1 MSCLP
6 FSLSPFISF
15 FFSWPAL
22 RLFDTSKL
30 LPPFFFSFR
39 KTIVWETK
47 SRVFFFEWKREIFLS
62 TLRRRRRQKKN
73 NTWGHG
79 AGGPQT
85 EIYFGIWKPF
95 SLSYFFIFYYS
106 FPVLQNFKGKILVV
120 SFLITIFLP
129 SVSYRKMSCCC
140 GIEHLWK
147 SSRCT
152 VNNSKGDARRCP
164 LLVGA
169 WWSLFVWLYIAAQQ
183 KKRSEEEAEMTT
195 IWKGNSNQLKLRNI

>member
-1 MSCLP
+1 MALVETKDL
-6 FSLSPFISF
+6 SLSPKKVILLFLHPCRVYLFLSLRLFLF

-47 SRVFFFEWKREIFLS
+47 SRVFFFEWKREIFHS

-85 EIYFGIWKPF
+85 EIALEFENL
-95 SLSYFFIFYYS
+95 SLSLIFLFFYYS

-120 SFLITIFLP
+120 SFLITIFF
-129 SVSYRKMSCCC
+129 
-140 GIEHLWK
+140 
-147 SSRCT
+147 T
-152 VNNSKGDARRCP
+152 FSK
-164 LLVGA
+164 L
-169 WWSLFVWLYIAAQQ
+169 
-183 KKRSEEEAEMTT
+183 
-195 IWKGNSNQLKLRNI
+195 

>member
-1 MSCLP
+1 LTP
-6 FSLSPFISF
+6 PNFSHLFSFLFAKRLCERQRAAF
-15 FFSWPAL
+15 FFSNGKEK
-22 RLFDTSKL
+22 SSS
-30 LPPFFFSFR
+30 LPLEEDED
-39 KTIVWETK
+39 K
-47 SRVFFFEWKREIFLS
+47 
-62 TLRRRRRQKKN
+62 KKN

-85 EIYFGIWKPF
+85 EIALEFENL
-95 SLSYFFIFYYS
+95 SLSLIFLFFYYS

-129 SVSYRKMSCCC
+129 SVSYREMSCCC